1 MKKQVWRAL
10 FSITLIL
17 SIGLTGCDAF
27 TAQEK
32 SENIYSPMK
41 VEAPN
46 CNYGGEIKSVEAL
59 DAYKVKFTLCTSD
72 VSFPAKL
79 TSPVMVVQDS
89 DTLNETKGDSALLSE
104 TVNGTGAFRVK
115 QQDEDQPLQLRV
127 NNTYW
132 GTPPKVTDILV
143 DWYDSTNGPLTSY
156 ETTIVDVANSLNNI
170 AEDVLLKNDRFSVIN
185 HDPAN
190 VVYLGFNNKFK
201 PFDNQVVREAIAVL
215 LDNKALVQ
223 DNFPAGSVVA
233 DQVIPANITP
243 GHSKRLGW
251 YEVRPKDAIDALGDM
266 NFDYSQKITLAYER
280 GPKEGLTS
288 YQSLA
293 SQIQQTLISYGF
305 NVQLKPLYSGDYKKA
320 MAEGTEMMFIGML
333 QPQYLDGA
341 AFYELAF
348 EREAQMFGNTYPELQ
363 SILAMVQAESSEK
376 VRQDDFDKLNQKF
389 KDLVPFIPIG
399 HFSESSFVRT
409 GNANALANAYYEN
422 YEDISNLA
430 HTIQILDMD
439 RPLSLWPADETDWN
453 TFRVTRLLY
462 DNLVETSFGSNDIKP
477 ALADS
482 WVSNSN
488 ATEWTFYLRYNI
500 KFSNGAAL
508 DANDVVASFAAL
520 WDVSSPNHTG
530 RTGDFVFFRQLFGGF
545 INTK

>member
-1 MKKQVWRAL
+1 MKKQVWRTL
-10 FSITLIL
+10 FSVTLIL
-17 SIGLTGCDAF
+17 SMGLSGCNLFSKD
-27 TAQEK
+27 ED
-32 SENIYSPMK
+32 SENTNGFMS
-41 VEAPN
+41 VEAPD
-46 CNYGGEIKSVEAL
+46 CNYGGEIKSVQAV
-59 DAYKVKFTLCTSD
+59 DAYTVKFTLCAPD

-79 TSPVMVVQDS
+79 TSPVLAVQDR
-89 DTLNETKGDSALLSE
+89 DYLNETNGDSAKLSA

-115 QQDEDQPLQLRV
+115 DQGEDQPLQLRV
-127 NNTYW
+127 SNTYW

-156 ETTIVDVANSLNNI
+156 ETTVVDVANSLNNI
-170 AEDVLLKNDRFSVIN
+170 AEDVILKNDRFSAIN

-190 VVYLGFNNKFK
+190 VVFLGFNNKYK

-215 LDNKALVQ
+215 LDTKTLVQ
-223 DNFPAGSVVA
+223 DNFPAGSEVA
-233 DQVIPANITP
+233 TQVIPANITP
-243 GHSKRLGW
+243 GHSKRLDW
-251 YEVRPKDAIDALGDM
+251 YEVRPKDAIDALGDI

-305 NVQLKPLYSGDYKKA
+305 NVQLKPLYSGDYTKA

-348 EREAQMFGNTYPELQ
+348 EREAQMFGNTYPEIVSLLQ
-363 SILAMVQAESSEK
+363 QTQAESSDRL
-376 VRQDDFDKLNQKF
+376 RQDAFDKLNQKF
-389 KDLVPFIPIG
+389 KDQVPFVPIG
-399 HFSESSFVRT
+399 HFSESSYVRS

-462 DNLVETSFGSNDIKP
+462 DNLVETSFGSNEIKP

-482 WVSNSN
+482 WSSNSN
-488 ATEWTFYLRYNI
+488 ATEWTFMLRYNI
-500 KFSNGAAL
+500 QFSNGAAL
-508 DANDVVASFAAL
+508 DSNDVVASFVAL
-520 WDVSSPNHTG
+520 WDASSPNHTG
-530 RTGDFVFFRQLFGGF
+530 RTGEFKFFRQLFGGF
-545 INTK
+545 INEK